1 MTHTRRTFLAAGG
14 VAPLA
19 FALARRTKID
29 VRVAGVFYL
38 RNGKIVEWI
47 DAVVPAVSGTQF
59 PP

>member
-47 DAVVPAVSGTQF
+47 DAVVPA
-59 PP
+59 